1 MNDFLD
7 SNFNWDSDLTGVH
20 IDQWIQFENQK
31 FKDMEDSE
39 RSLIDSAETE
49 NRLLICNGCEYLR
62 TDINQCTISDR
73 LVTVATLMPSSEC
86 PDGRWNSLLTLES
99 AENDSDDS
107 EIITVVPF
115 DSDTYYS
122 QLHPQLR
129 SQE

>member
-49 NRLLICNGCEYLR
+49 NRLLICSGCEHLR
-62 TDINQCTISDR
+62 ADINQCTISNR
-73 LVTVATLMPSSEC
+73 LLTVATMMPSSDC
-86 PDGRWNSLLTLES
+86 PDDRWSSLLVLES
-99 AENDSDDS
+99 PENDSDDS
-107 EIITVVPF
+107 GIVTVVPF

-129 SQE
+129 S